1 MIDLSHNKHQQ
12 IELDATL
19 FDLENLTT
27 SKLPGNWISSFQFDA
42 DSDDPNRSPVVQS
55 SKVTARRKISCY
67 ETYSKDELLA
77 KIRVEPGL
85 QLWLWRSWGK
95 LNQWVKYGQ
104 VVLDALDAIHVF
116 GWNGSCSW
124 NPKATCF
131 RTFSAGDSK
140 LQQITDV
147 YGGRSLEAP
156 VSRDVPRNTLRT
168 YHWLPWQLQHFC
180 HPWLCNIQPY
190 DGKLRPRLTWR

>member
-1 MIDLSHNKHQQ
+1 MPRCCCSTWRTLPHRSCQETESRPFNLMLILMIPIVLQLSRARKSQRV
-12 IELDATL
+12 AR
-19 FDLENLTT
+19 FRSMKLT
-27 SKLPGNWISSFQFDA
+27 
-42 DSDDPNRSPVVQS
+42 
-55 SKVTARRKISCY
+55 
-67 ETYSKDELLA
+67 A
-77 KIRVEPGL
+77 KTNSWQKSEWSL

-131 RTFSAGDSK
+131 RIFSAGDSK